1 MCHHDGLDDRESKAR
16 AAGCAITMRVHAAEA
31 FEQVRLFALRD
42 VGGAVLEG
50 QVDERT
56 GSGGANAHRAGRIRV
71 AERIFQEVRNHL
83 PDASSVDAT
92 GQGSGWRLVV
102 KRESGIGKAVT
113 IALGVRAEQFTKIDF
128 LEAVGERAC
137 IGEGQVVQIAD
148 KACESRDLTIERRQ
162 CSPVQGADAVAQSIY
177 FTA

>member
-1 MCHHDGLDDRESKAR
+1 MCHHDALHDRESEAC
-16 AAGCAITMRVHAAEA
+16 AAGCAITMCVHAAEA

-42 VGGAVLEG
+42 AGGAVLEC

-83 PDASSVDAT
+83 PDASSIDAT
-92 GQGSGWRLVV
+92 AQGSGRSSVIS
-102 KRESGIGKAVT
+102 RESGIGKTVA
-113 IALGVRAEQFTKIDF
+113 IALGVRAEQLAKIDF
-128 LEAVGERAC
+128 LEAVGERTC
-137 IGEGQVVQIAD
+137 FGEGQVVQIVD
-148 KACESRDLTIERRQ
+148 KACESLDLIIERRQ
-162 CSPVQGADAVAQSIY
+162 CSPFRGANAVAQSIY